1 MRTFAIARVL
11 CLGAGLCSTAQ
22 WATAQF
28 GQPHDPKDD
37 KPGPFKRTADGK
49 PDLNG
54 LWLADTLAPF
64 DVEDHE
70 AVYGIPAGKG
80 VVVDP
85 SDRKLPTSLGLWRK
99 EPSYSMTLPTT
110 LRHIVI
116 CPEYRARSTL
126 RFPGR

>member
-1 MRTFAIARVL
+1 MKTFTLANVL
-11 CLGAGLCSTAQ
+11 CLATGLCGLPRPAP
-22 WATAQF
+22 AQF
-28 GQPHDPKDD
+28 GEVSAKEA
-37 KPGPFKRTADGK
+37 KPGPFKRTSDGK

-54 LWLADTLAPF
+54 LWLAATLAPF

-85 SDRKLPTSLGLWRK
+85 PDRKIPYQPWALAKRAELFKDASK
-99 EPSYSMTLPTT
+99 T
-110 LRHIVI
+110 LRRIAI
-116 CPEYRARSTL
+116 CPAYRARFTL